1 MKDIFVKTTLQYLAV
16 EYHNYESHNYRK
28 RQVFSLKCQWVI
40 LRHCL
45 LFSHC
50 YTEYIKLLQSPNEM
64 YLYSQLSIAARVH
77 IHTRQKKKKT
87 LGTPK
92 VVSHTMLVKSIKTCI
107 TENHFFLQKN
117 FCLSRKDIKN
127 EISTTKHCKT
137 LTL

>member
-77 IHTRQKKKKT
+77 IHTRQKKKKKP
-87 LGTPK
+87 LEHPK
-92 VVSHTMLVKSIKTCI
+92 WSVILCLLKVSKPALLRI
-107 TENHFFLQKN
+107 
-117 FCLSRKDIKN
+117 
-127 EISTTKHCKT
+127 ISSYKRTSASAEKT
-137 LTL
+137 LKMKYPQPNIVKY

>member
-64 YLYSQLSIAARVH
+64 CLYSQLSIVMSPNIRTAKQ
-77 IHTRQKKKKT
+77 TNKQTNKQK
-87 LGTPK
+87 TPLEHPK
-92 VVSHTMLVKSIKTCI
+92 WSVILPSLKYQNLEFPSWR
-107 TENHFFLQKN
+107 
-117 FCLSRKDIKN
+117 SG
-127 EISTTKHCKT
+127 
-137 LTL
+137 